1 MTSTVSVHL
10 PEGAPPS
17 GPAEQ
22 KAPSR
27 WLTIGRMAATIWSNP
42 KAKIGVIILGVFVLT
57 AIFAPLLAPYGGSE
71 NGFERNADASWAHW
85 MGTTAAGED
94 VLSQLIYGARIS
106 VLVGVVAGV
115 LSTLIAVG
123 IGLSWGYMKG
133 FGGEVVGFVVNLFL
147 VIPGLPLMIV
157 IAAYLQNGGILVIMA
172 VIVVTGWA
180 WGARVLRSQTQSL
193 RSRDFVT
200 AARFSGESSGRIV
213 FREILPN
220 MTSLITGSFFGAAT
234 SAILAE
240 AGLEFLGL
248 GDSSIVS
255 WGTILYWAQNSNA
268 LLTGQW
274 ILLFAPGLCIALLAM
289 SLTLI
294 NFGVDA
300 VGNPRLREGGAKK
313 AKEARACALELK
325 ETRSV
330 SATPAPS
337 RPAGSD
343 QRATGTEDES

>member
-1 MTSTVSVHL
+1 MTNNATIAVRTQDT
-10 PEGAPPS
+10 E
-17 GPAEQ
+17 EQ
-22 KAPSR
+22 AAPSKWR
-27 WLTIGRMAATIWSNP
+27 AAARQFGVVWSNK
-42 KAKIGVIILGVFVLT
+42 KARIGIIILGVFVFV
-57 AIFAPLLAPYGGSE
+57 AVFAPLLAPYGASQ
-71 NGFERNADASWAHW
+71 NGFARSADATPDHW

-94 VLSQLIYGARIS
+94 VLSQIIYGARIS
-106 VLVGVVAGV
+106 VMVGAVAGI
-115 LSTLIAVG
+115 LSTLVAVA
-123 IGLSWGYMKG
+123 IGLSWGYVRGWIAEVIG
-133 FGGEVVGFVVNLFL
+133 FIVNLFL

-157 IAAYLQNGGILVIMA
+157 IAAYLQNGGIAVIIA

-193 RSRDFVT
+193 RGRDFVT
-200 AARFSGESSGRIV
+200 AAQFSGEGATRIV

-220 MTSLITGSFFGAAT
+220 MTSLIVGSFFGAAT

-300 VGNPRLREGGAKK
+300 VSNPRLRDGARPR
-313 AKEARACALELK
+313 KEKRA
-325 ETRSV
+325 
-330 SATPAPS
+330 
-337 RPAGSD
+337 
-343 QRATGTEDES
+343 

>member
-1 MTSTVSVHL
+1 VA
-10 PEGAPPS
+10 G
-17 GPAEQ
+17 
-22 KAPSR
+22 
-27 WLTIGRMAATIWSNP
+27 IAAT
-42 KAKIGVIILGVFVLT
+42 
-57 AIFAPLLAPYGGSE
+57 
-71 NGFERNADASWAHW
+71 
-85 MGTTAAGED
+85 
-94 VLSQLIYGARIS
+94 
-106 VLVGVVAGV
+106 LVAVA
-115 LSTLIAVG
+115 
-123 IGLSWGYMKG
+123 IGLSWGYMRG
-133 FGGEVVGFVVNLFL
+133 PAAEVVGFVVNLFL

-157 IAAYLQNGGILVIMA
+157 IAAYLQNGGIAVIIA

-193 RSRDFVT
+193 RSRDFVE
-200 AARFSGESSGRIV
+200 AARFSGEGATRIV

-220 MTSLITGSFFGAAT
+220 MTSLIVGSFFGAAT

-300 VGNPRLREGGAKK
+300 VSNPRLREGTSKK
-313 AKEARACALELK
+313 KEAR
-325 ETRSV
+325 R
-330 SATPAPS
+330 
-337 RPAGSD
+337 
-343 QRATGTEDES
+343 

>member
-1 MTSTVSVHL
+1 MTTTQSIKSIRPADDTK
-10 PEGAPPS
+10 PPHKL
-17 GPAEQ
+17 AF
-22 KAPSR
+22 
-27 WLTIGRMAATIWSNP
+27 LGRSAATLWSNW
-42 KAKIGVIILGVFVLT
+42 KSRLGLIILAFFVLV
-57 AIFAPLLAPYGGSE
+57 AIFAPLLAPYGATQD
-71 NGFERNADASWAHW
+71 GFPRNADSSPEHW
-85 MGTTAAGED
+85 FGTTAAGED
-94 VLSQLIYGARIS
+94 VLSQLIYGARVS
-106 VLVGVVAGV
+106 VLVGFIAGI
-115 LSTLIAVG
+115 LSTIVAVL
-123 IGLSWGYMKG
+123 IGLSWGYIRG
-133 FGGEVVGFVVNLFL
+133 FGAEVVNFFVNLFL

-157 IAAYLQNGGILVIMA
+157 IAAYLQNGGLFMIVT
-172 VIVVTGWA
+172 VIVITGWA

-200 AARFSGESSGRIV
+200 AARFSGDSSFRIV
-213 FREILPN
+213 FSEILPN

-234 SAILAE
+234 AAILAE

-300 VGNPRLREGGAKK
+300 ISNPRLREG
-313 AKEARACALELK
+313 
-325 ETRSV
+325 
-330 SATPAPS
+330 
-337 RPAGSD
+337 RPARGN
-343 QRATGTEDES
+343 ATEGKAA

>member
-1 MTSTVSVHL
+1 MTTTQNIKSIRPADDTR
-10 PEGAPPS
+10 PPHKL
-17 GPAEQ
+17 AF
-22 KAPSR
+22 
-27 WLTIGRMAATIWSNP
+27 LGRAAATLWSNW
-42 KAKIGVIILGVFVLT
+42 KSRLGLIILAIFVLV
-57 AIFAPLLAPYGGSE
+57 AIFAPLLAPYGATQD
-71 NGFERNADASWAHW
+71 GFPRNADSSPEHW
-85 MGTTAAGED
+85 FGTTAAGED
-94 VLSQLIYGARIS
+94 VLSQLIYGARVS
-106 VLVGVVAGV
+106 VLVGFIAGLLSTVVAV
-115 LSTLIAVG
+115 L
-123 IGLSWGYMKG
+123 IGLSWGYIRG
-133 FGGEVVGFVVNLFL
+133 FGAEVVNFFVNLFL

-157 IAAYLQNGGILVIMA
+157 IAAYLQNGGLVMIVT
-172 VIVVTGWA
+172 VIVITGWA

-200 AARFSGESSGRIV
+200 ASRFSGDSSFRVV
-213 FREILPN
+213 FSEILPN

-234 SAILAE
+234 AAILAE

-300 VGNPRLREGGAKK
+300 ISNPRLREGRSERRRAVTGSTAVVGSTADRGSTESTVSEGNAK
-313 AKEARACALELK
+313 
-325 ETRSV
+325 
-330 SATPAPS
+330 
-337 RPAGSD
+337 
-343 QRATGTEDES
+343 

>member
-71 NGFERNADASWAHW
+71 NGFERSADASWAHW

-94 VLSQLIYGARIS
+94 VLSQLIHGARIS
-106 VLVGVVAGV
+106 VFVGVVAGV
-115 LSTLIAVG
+115 LSTLVAVA

-133 FGGEVVGFVVNLFL
+133 FGGDVVGFIVNLFL

-157 IAAYLQNGGILVIMA
+157 IAAYLQNGGITVILA
-172 VIVVTGWA
+172 VIVITGWA

-200 AARFSGESSGRIV
+200 AARFSGESAGRIV

-300 VGNPRLREGGAKK
+300 VSNPRLREGTAKK
-313 AKEARACALELK
+313 TKEAR
-325 ETRSV
+325 R
-330 SATPAPS
+330 
-337 RPAGSD
+337 
-343 QRATGTEDES
+343 